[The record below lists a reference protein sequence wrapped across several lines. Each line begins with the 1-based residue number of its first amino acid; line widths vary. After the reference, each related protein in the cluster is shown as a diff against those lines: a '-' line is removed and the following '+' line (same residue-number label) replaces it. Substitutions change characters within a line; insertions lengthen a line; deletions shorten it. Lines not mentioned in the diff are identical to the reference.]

1 MGRYASGKYALGI
14 SDRSGF
20 AYPLN
25 RMRKEWTGALVGFDE
40 WEAKSPQIEPFP
52 KVDDPQALKDPRPDK
67 TEAMVVFVATRD
79 PVIKNF
85 IPIKASGNVGTVTV
99 TTT

>member
-1 MGRYASGKYALGI
+1 MSKFASGKYALGI

-40 WEAKSPQIEPFP
+40 WEDLISQNH
-52 KVDDPQALKDPRPDK
+52 QHNRL
-67 TEAMVVFVATRD
+67 
-79 PVIKNF
+79 
-85 IPIKASGNVGTVTV
+85 GTKFWSL
-99 TTT
+99 

>member
-1 MGRYASGKYALGI
+1 MSKFASGKYALGI

-52 KVDDPQALKDPRPDK
+52 KVDDPQALKDPRPDRS
-67 TEAMVVFVATRD
+67 EAMVVHVAARD
-79 PVIKNF
+79 PVIEDF
-85 IPIKASGNVGTVTV
+85 IPTKASGNVGSVTV
-99 TTT
+99 TTS

>member
-1 MGRYASGKYALGI
+1 MSKFASGKYALGI

-52 KVDDPQALKDPRPDK
+52 KVDDPQALKDPRPDRS
-67 TEAMVVFVATRD
+67 EAMVVLF
-79 PVIKNF
+79 F
-85 IPIKASGNVGTVTV
+85 FGVGGGILQS
-99 TTT
+99 

>member
-1 MGRYASGKYALGI
+1 MSKFASGKYALGI

-52 KVDDPQALKDPRPDK
+52 KVDDPQALKEPRPDRS
-67 TEAMVVFVATRD
+67 EAMVVHVAARD
-79 PVIKNF
+79 PAIEDF
-85 IPIKASGNVGTVTV
+85 IPTKASGNVGSVTV
-99 TTT
+99 TTS

>member
-1 MGRYASGKYALGI
+1 MSKFASGKYALGI

-20 AYPLN
+20 AYRLN
-25 RMRKEWTGALVGFDE
+25 RMKKEWTGALVGFDE

-52 KVDDPQALKDPRPDK
+52 KVDDPQALKNPRPDR
-67 TEAMVVFVATRD
+67 TEAMVIYVGLREPMVED
-79 PVIKNF
+79 F
-85 IPIKASGNVGTVTV
+85 IPIKASANVGSVTV

>member
-1 MGRYASGKYALGI
+1 MSKFASGKYALGI

-40 WEAKSPQIEPFP
+40 WEAK
-52 KVDDPQALKDPRPDK
+52 
-67 TEAMVVFVATRD
+67 
-79 PVIKNF
+79 
-85 IPIKASGNVGTVTV
+85 
-99 TTT
+99 